1 MHSPALPV
9 MKPSVRSLFVGVAV
23 AFFFT
28 LTLAA
33 LAQEKPAPATSET
46 PPVVA
51 TPTPPSAVAP
61 AVEPA
66 PAPATERALR
76 RIDGAV
82 EEPAPDS
89 PAAPTKAKKTRAPQ
103 TKERAE
109 ALKQRA
115 AERAARTEARTGEA
129 VVNVFAD
136 SVLENGKKAD
146 AVVAVFGN
154 ATAEGDVVDAV
165 VAVFGNTRVTGP
177 VGAAVVSV
185 FGNSYVN
192 SHVTEGVVVV
202 FGDLELGPDA
212 RIDGQVVCVGG
223 NVTRDAAAVT
233 KAGVKA
239 IISTKV
245 AWLRAWLH
253 ECFLKARPLAFG
265 PNLGWAWGIAAACLA
280 FYTLVALLFRTGA
293 EKCLTTLETRPGFSV
308 LAALLATLITPVLT
322 VLLVMTGVG
331 IIAVPFIGAGML
343 GATLFGKVVIL
354 AWLGRRITRYFGDGP
369 LGHIAFAVIVG
380 GVIVMAL
387 YTVPVLG
394 FLVFK
399 LIGWIGLGAV
409 VYTVVLG
416 MKREKRP
423 APPAAP
429 PRVFRPVVMGSAA
442 APMPVATA
450 PVMGGEPAAMSS
462 GFVGAEATQ
471 TVPPG
476 SDGAARGA
484 GTGETGA
491 VPPVIPP
498 PVIPPSYA
506 PPPPV
511 SVAISAATLPR
522 AGFWIRIA
530 ALGLDAVLIGVL
542 IGFASD
548 LLPRFLKF
556 DHGPGGVLLAL
567 ALYGAAMWKTKGTT
581 IGGIVCGLKVVRL
594 DEREIDWPTAVV
606 RALSCFLSLFVAGL
620 GFLWVVFDP
629 EKQSW
634 HDKIAG
640 TTVVRLPKGVS
651 LL

>member
-1 MHSPALPV
+1 
-9 MKPSVRSLFVGVAV
+9 MKPSVRPLFVGVAV

-33 LAQEKPAPATSET
+33 LAQEKPAPATPET

-61 AVEPA
+61 AVESA

-76 RIDGAV
+76 RIDGPV

-109 ALKQRA
+109 ALTQRA
-115 AERAARTEARTGEA
+115 AERAEARTGEA
-129 VVNVFAD
+129 IVNVFAD
-136 SVLENGKKAD
+136 SVLEKDKKAD

-154 ATAEGDVVDAV
+154 ATAEGAVVDAV

-280 FYTLVALLFRTGA
+280 LYTLAALLFRTGA

-343 GATLFGKVVIL
+343 CATLFGKVVIL

-369 LGHIAFAVIVG
+369 LGHIAFAVMVG

-409 VYTVVLG
+409 VYTIVLG

-423 APPAAP
+423 TPPAAP
-429 PRVFRPVVMGSAA
+429 PRLFRPVVMGSAA

-450 PVMGGEPAAMSS
+450 PVVAGETAAMSS
-462 GFVGAEATQ
+462 GFGGAAVTEA
-471 TVPPG
+471 VPPV
-476 SDGAARGA
+476 SDGAAMGA
-484 GTGETGA
+484 GAGETGA
-491 VPPVIPP
+491 VPPVSAP
-498 PVIPPSYA
+498 PVMPPSYA

-530 ALGLDAVLIGVL
+530 ALGLDAVLIGVV

-594 DEREIDWPTAVV
+594 DDREIDWPTAVV

>member
-1 MHSPALPV
+1 MHAPALPV
-9 MKPSVRSLFVGVAV
+9 MKPSVRPLFVGVAV

-33 LAQEKPAPATSET
+33 LAQEKPAPATPET

-61 AVEPA
+61 AVESA

-76 RIDGAV
+76 RIDGPV

-89 PAAPTKAKKTRAPQ
+89 PAAPIKAKKTRAPQ

-115 AERAARTEARTGEA
+115 AERAERAEARTGEA

-136 SVLENGKKAD
+136 SVLEKDKKAD

-233 KAGVKA
+233 KVGVKA

-280 FYTLVALLFRTGA
+280 LYTLAALLFRTGA

-343 GATLFGKVVIL
+343 CATLFGKVVIL

-369 LGHIAFAVIVG
+369 LGHIAFAVMVG

-409 VYTVVLG
+409 VYTIVLG

-423 APPAAP
+423 TPPPAP
-429 PRVFRPVVMGSAA
+429 PRLFRPVVMGSAA

-450 PVMGGEPAAMSS
+450 PVVAGETAAMSS
-462 GFVGAEATQ
+462 GFGGAAVTEA
-471 TVPPG
+471 VPPV
-476 SDGAARGA
+476 SDGAAMGA
-484 GTGETGA
+484 GAGETGA
-491 VPPVIPP
+491 VPPVSAP
-498 PVIPPSYA
+498 PVMPPSYA

-530 ALGLDAVLIGVL
+530 ALGLDAVLIGVV

-594 DEREIDWPTAVV
+594 DDREIDWPTAVV

>member
-1 MHSPALPV
+1 
-9 MKPSVRSLFVGVAV
+9 MKPSVRPLFVGVAV

-33 LAQEKPAPATSET
+33 LAQEKPAPATPET

-61 AVEPA
+61 AVESA

-76 RIDGAV
+76 RIDGPV

-109 ALKQRA
+109 ALTQRA
-115 AERAARTEARTGEA
+115 AERAERAEARTGEA
-129 VVNVFAD
+129 IVNVFAD
-136 SVLENGKKAD
+136 SVLEKDKKAD

-154 ATAEGDVVDAV
+154 ATAEGAVVDAV

-280 FYTLVALLFRTGA
+280 LYTLAALLFRTGA

-343 GATLFGKVVIL
+343 CATLFGKVVIL

-369 LGHIAFAVIVG
+369 LGHIAFAVMVG

-409 VYTVVLG
+409 VYTIVLG

-423 APPAAP
+423 TPPAAP
-429 PRVFRPVVMGSAA
+429 PRLFRPVVMGSAA

-450 PVMGGEPAAMSS
+450 PVVAGETVAMSS
-462 GFVGAEATQ
+462 GFGGAAVTEA
-471 TVPPG
+471 VPPV
-476 SDGAARGA
+476 SAGAAMGA
-484 GTGETGA
+484 GAGETGA
-491 VPPVIPP
+491 VPPVSAP

-511 SVAISAATLPR
+511 SVTISAATLPR

-530 ALGLDAVLIGVL
+530 ALGLDAVLIGVV

-594 DEREIDWPTAVV
+594 DDREIDWPTAVV

>member
-1 MHSPALPV
+1 
-9 MKPSVRSLFVGVAV
+9 MKPSVRPLFVGVAV

-33 LAQEKPAPATSET
+33 LAQEKPAPATPET

-61 AVEPA
+61 AVESA

-76 RIDGAV
+76 RIDGPV

-109 ALKQRA
+109 ALTQRA
-115 AERAARTEARTGEA
+115 AERAERAEARTGEA
-129 VVNVFAD
+129 IVNVFAD
-136 SVLENGKKAD
+136 SVLEKDKKAD

-154 ATAEGDVVDAV
+154 ATAEGAVVDAV

-280 FYTLVALLFRTGA
+280 LYTLAALLFRTGA

-343 GATLFGKVVIL
+343 CATLFGKVVIL

-369 LGHIAFAVIVG
+369 LGHIAFAVMVG

-409 VYTVVLG
+409 VYTIVLG

-423 APPAAP
+423 TPPAAP
-429 PRVFRPVVMGSAA
+429 PRLFRPVVMGSAA

-450 PVMGGEPAAMSS
+450 PVVAGETAAMSS
-462 GFVGAEATQ
+462 GFGGAAVTEA
-471 TVPPG
+471 VPPV
-476 SDGAARGA
+476 SAGAAMGA
-484 GTGETGA
+484 GAGETGA
-491 VPPVIPP
+491 VPPVSAP

-511 SVAISAATLPR
+511 SVTISAATLPR

-530 ALGLDAVLIGVL
+530 ALGLDAVLIGVV

-594 DEREIDWPTAVV
+594 DDREIDWPTAVV

>member
-1 MHSPALPV
+1 
-9 MKPSVRSLFVGVAV
+9 MKPSVRPLFVGVAV

-33 LAQEKPAPATSET
+33 LAQEKPAPATPET

-61 AVEPA
+61 AVESA

-76 RIDGAV
+76 RIDGPV

-89 PAAPTKAKKTRAPQ
+89 PAAPIKAKKTRAPQ

-115 AERAARTEARTGEA
+115 AERAERAEARTGEA
-129 VVNVFAD
+129 IVNVFAD
-136 SVLENGKKAD
+136 SVLEKDKKAD

-154 ATAEGDVVDAV
+154 ATAEGAVVDAV

-202 FGDLELGPDA
+202 FGDLELGPAA

-223 NVTRDAAAVT
+223 YVTRDAAAVT

-280 FYTLVALLFRTGA
+280 LYTLAALLFRTGA

-343 GATLFGKVVIL
+343 CATLFGKVVIL

-369 LGHIAFAVIVG
+369 LGHIAFAVMVG

-409 VYTVVLG
+409 VYTIVLG

-423 APPAAP
+423 TPPPAP
-429 PRVFRPVVMGSAA
+429 PRLFRPVVMGSAA

-450 PVMGGEPAAMSS
+450 PVVAGETAAMSS
-462 GFVGAEATQ
+462 GFGGAAVTEA
-471 TVPPG
+471 VPPV
-476 SDGAARGA
+476 SDGAAMGA
-484 GTGETGA
+484 GAGETGA
-491 VPPVIPP
+491 VPPVSAP
-498 PVIPPSYA
+498 PVMPPSYA

-530 ALGLDAVLIGVL
+530 ALGLDAVLIGVV

-594 DEREIDWPTAVV
+594 DDREIDWPTAVV

>member
-1 MHSPALPV
+1 MHAPALPV
-9 MKPSVRSLFVGVAV
+9 MKPSARSLFVGVAV
-23 AFFFT
+23 ACFLT

-33 LAQEKPAPATSET
+33 LAEEKPAPANPET
-46 PPVVA
+46 PPAVA
-51 TPTPPSAVAP
+51 APAPPAVAP

-66 PAPATERALR
+66 P
-76 RIDGAV
+76 
-82 EEPAPDS
+82 DS
-89 PAAPTKAKKTRAPQ
+89 PAMPAKAKKTRAPQ

-115 AERAARTEARTGEA
+115 GERAARAEARTGET
-129 VVNVFAD
+129 VVNVLAD
-136 SVLENGKKAD
+136 SVLAPGKKAD

-154 ATAEGDVVDAV
+154 ALVEGDVVDAV

-192 SHVTEGVVVV
+192 SAVAEGVVVV
-202 FGDLELGPDA
+202 FGDLELGPEA
-212 RIDGQVVCVGG
+212 RIAGEVVCVGG
-223 NVTRDAAAVT
+223 TVTRDAAAVT
-233 KAGVKA
+233 KSGVKA

-280 FYTLVALLFRTGA
+280 LYTLAALLFRTGA
-293 EKCLTTLETRPGFSV
+293 EKCLATLETRPGFSV

-331 IIAVPFIGAGML
+331 IIALPFIGAGML
-343 GATLFGKVVIL
+343 GATLFGKVVVL
-354 AWLGRRITRYFGDGP
+354 AWLGRRITRHFGDGP
-369 LGHIAFAVIVG
+369 LGHIAFAVLVG

-409 VYTVVLG
+409 VYTIVLG

-423 APPAAP
+423 TPPPAP
-429 PRVFRPVVMGSAA
+429 PRMAGPGPMASAA
-442 APMPVATA
+442 APTPVATA
-450 PVMGGEPAAMSS
+450 PVVGGEPAAMSS
-462 GFVGAEATQ
+462 GFVGAEASAP
-471 TVPPG
+471 VPPV
-476 SDGAARGA
+476 SDGAALGA

-491 VPPVIPP
+491 VP

-511 SVAISAATLPR
+511 SVAISVATLPR
-522 AGFWIRIA
+522 AGFWIRMA

-542 IGFASD
+542 IGFAAD

-567 ALYGAAMWKTKGTT
+567 ALYGAAMWKAKGTT

-594 DEREIDWPTAVV
+594 DDRALDWPTAVV

>member
-1 MHSPALPV
+1 
-9 MKPSVRSLFVGVAV
+9 MKPSIRPLFVAV
-23 AFFFT
+23 AVCFT

-33 LAQEKPAPATSET
+33 LAQEKPAPATPEAPPPVAAPAT
-46 PPVVA
+46 PP
-51 TPTPPSAVAP
+51 AVPP
-61 AVEPA
+61 AVESA
-66 PAPATERALR
+66 
-76 RIDGAV
+76 
-82 EEPAPDS
+82 PAPDS
-89 PAAPTKAKKTRAPQ
+89 PPAATKARKTRAP
-103 TKERAE
+103 RA
-109 ALKQRA
+109 K
-115 AERAARTEARTGEA
+115 ERAARAEARTGEV
-129 VVNVFAD
+129 VVNVLAD
-136 SVLENGKKAD
+136 SILEKDKQAD

-212 RIDGQVVCVGG
+212 RIDGEVVCVGG

-233 KAGVKA
+233 RAGVKA
-239 IISTKV
+239 IISTQV

-265 PNLGWAWGIAAACLA
+265 PNLGWAWAIAAACLA
-280 FYTLVALLFRTGA
+280 CYTLAALLFRAGA

-308 LAALLATLITPVLT
+308 LAALLATLIAPVLT

-409 VYTVVLG
+409 VYTIGLG
-416 MKREKRP
+416 LKREKRP
-423 APPAAP
+423 TPPPPPPAW
-429 PRVFRPVVMGSAA
+429 FRPEAMGSAA
-442 APMPVATA
+442 APMPGATA
-450 PVMGGEPAAMSS
+450 PVVAGETAAMSS
-462 GFVGAEATQ
+462 GFVGAAVAE
-471 TVPPG
+471 TVPPV
-476 SDGAARGA
+476 SAGAAMGA
-484 GTGETGA
+484 VAGETGA
-491 VPPVIPP
+491 VPPVAPP

-511 SVAISAATLPR
+511 SGIISAATLPR
-522 AGFWIRIA
+522 AGFWIRLA
-530 ALGLDAVLIGVL
+530 ALGLDAILIGVL
-542 IGFASD
+542 VGFASE

-556 DHGPGGVLLAL
+556 DHGLGGVLLAL
-567 ALYGAAMWKTKGTT
+567 AVYGAAMWKTKGTT

-594 DEREIDWPTAVV
+594 DDRAIDWPTAVV

-640 TTVVRLPKGVS
+640 TTVVRLPKGGS

>member
-1 MHSPALPV
+1 

-33 LAQEKPAPATSET
+33 LAQEKPTPATPET
-46 PPVVA
+46 PPTVA
-51 TPTPPSAVAP
+51 TPATPPVAAP
-61 AVEPA
+61 AVETA

-76 RIDGAV
+76 RIDGPV
-82 EEPAPDS
+82 EESAPDS
-89 PAAPTKAKKTRAPQ
+89 PAAPTKAKKSRATQ

-115 AERAARTEARTGEA
+115 AERAARAEAHTGEA
-129 VVNVFAD
+129 VVNLFAD
-136 SVLENGKKAD
+136 SVLEKDKKAD
-146 AVVAVFGN
+146 AVVAVFGD

-212 RIDGQVVCVGG
+212 RIDGEVVCVGG
-223 NVTRDAAAVT
+223 SVKRDAAAVT
-233 KAGVKA
+233 KSGVKNV
-239 IISTKV
+239 ISAKV
-245 AWLRAWLH
+245 AWLRAWLR

-280 FYTLVALLFRTGA
+280 FYTLAALLFRTGA
-293 EKCLTTLETRPGFSV
+293 EKCLVTLETRPGFSV

-322 VLLVMTGVG
+322 MLLVMTGVG

-343 GATLFGKVVIL
+343 CATLFGKVVIL

-423 APPAAP
+423 TPPPAP
-429 PRVFRPVVMGSAA
+429 PRLFRPVVMGSAA

-450 PVMGGEPAAMSS
+450 PVVGGETAAMSS
-462 GFVGAEATQ
+462 GFVGAAADA
-471 TVPPG
+471 TVPPV
-476 SDGAARGA
+476 SDGAAMGA
-484 GTGETGA
+484 AAGDLGA
-491 VPPVIPP
+491 VPPVSPP

-511 SVAISAATLPR
+511 SMAISAATLPR
-522 AGFWIRIA
+522 AGFWIRMA
-530 ALGLDAVLIGVL
+530 AMGLDAVLIGVL
-542 IGFASD
+542 IGFASE

-567 ALYGAAMWKTKGTT
+567 AIYGAAMWKTKGTT

-594 DEREIDWPTAVV
+594 DDREIDWPTAVV